1 MNLTLDLML
10 VVILGILTWQDFR
23 LRRISVAA
31 ILVLAA
37 LVITRRLQGVS
48 QTELLNQ
55 FLLNIAFIIL
65 QLALLSFYW
74 IVRRKPLKS
83 LFDQGLGFG
92 DILFFVI
99 MSLAFSTERFIMF
112 FMAGLILSLLS
123 YGSYLLLSKDKD
135 KSTPLAGLLSF
146 FGLLGILLSYPL
158 HYRIF
163 Y

>member
-99 MSLAFSTERFIMF
+99 MSLAFSTQRQ
-112 FMAGLILSLLS
+112 G
-123 YGSYLLLSKDKD
+123 
-135 KSTPLAGLLSF
+135 
-146 FGLLGILLSYPL
+146 
-158 HYRIF
+158 
-163 Y
+163 